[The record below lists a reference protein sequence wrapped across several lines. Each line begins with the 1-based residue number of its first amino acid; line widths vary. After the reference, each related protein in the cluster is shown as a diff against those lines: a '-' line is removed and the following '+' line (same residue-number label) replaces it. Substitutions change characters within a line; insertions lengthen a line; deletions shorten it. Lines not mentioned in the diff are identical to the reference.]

1 MFVLNFLMRRM
12 AQGVLIIFL
21 VSLLIFTLL
30 RVVPGDPVRLMAG
43 GMAPE
48 ALIEKIATDMGL
60 RDPIV
65 VQFGRYMAGVV
76 RGDLGQS
83 FVRPANGAATGG
95 ATFNDTTRGERA
107 KVLSLIVEAL
117 PMTLQLAAVT
127 LVLALVFSAVVGI
140 AGGLAIGRW
149 PDKLAFYIS
158 SIFISLPNF
167 WLGIVLALLFSVKL
181 GWLPA
186 IGYKGFAYT
195 ILPAIVLAVELSPV
209 LIRTLVS
216 SVAAQMT
223 EPYVAV
229 GQVRGLSRSR
239 IIANHALR
247 NASVP
252 LLNLLG
258 IQFSSLLGGVIIVEY
273 IFDYPGLG
281 LLTINA
287 VLQRDFPLIQGIAI
301 VTSAIFVLINII
313 VDLIATTMDP
323 RLEY

>member
-1 MFVLNFLMRRM
+1 MFELSFLVRRLI
-12 AQGVLIIFL
+12 QGAGIIFV

-48 ALIEKIATDMGL
+48 ALIEKIAKDMGL
-60 RDPIV
+60 RDPII
-65 VQFGRYMAGVV
+65 VQFGRYMGGVV
-76 RGDLGQS
+76 QGDLGQS
-83 FVRPANGAATGG
+83 FVRPANGASTGG
-95 ATFNDTTRGERA
+95 SSFNDTSRGERA
-107 KVLSLIVEAL
+107 KVLDLIFGAL

-127 LVLALVFSAVVGI
+127 LVIALVFSSIVGI

-167 WLGIVLALLFSVKL
+167 WLGIVLTLLLSVKL

-186 IGYKGFAYT
+186 IGYGGFSYT
-195 ILPAIVLAVELSPV
+195 FLPAIVLAVELSPV
-209 LIRTLVS
+209 LIRTLVT
-216 SVAAQMT
+216 SVSTQMM
-223 EPYVAV
+223 ESYVSV
-229 GQVRGLSRSR
+229 GRVRGLSRTR

-258 IQFSSLLGGVIIVEY
+258 VQFSGLLGGVIIVEY

-301 VTSAIFVLINII
+301 VTSAIFVLINIA
-313 VDLIATTMDP
+313 VDLLATLIDP

>member
-1 MFVLNFLMRRM
+1 MFALSFLVRRLI
-12 AQGVLIIFL
+12 QGVAIIFV

-48 ALIEKIATDMGL
+48 ALIEQIAKEMGL
-60 RDPIV
+60 RDPII
-65 VQFGRYMAGVV
+65 VQFGRYMGGVV
-76 RGDLGQS
+76 QGDLGQS

-95 ATFNDTTRGERA
+95 ASFNDTTRGERA
-107 KVLSLIVEAL
+107 KVMDLILEAL

-127 LVLALVFSAVVGI
+127 LLIALVFSSIVGI

-167 WLGIVLALLFSVKL
+167 WLGIVLALLLSVKL

-186 IGYKGFAYT
+186 IGYGGFSYT

-216 SVAAQMT
+216 SVSVQMT
-223 EPYVAV
+223 ESYVSV
-229 GQVRGLSRSR
+229 GRVRGLSRTR
-239 IIANHALR
+239 IIANHAIR

-258 IQFSSLLGGVIIVEY
+258 VQFSGLLGGVIIVEY

-301 VTSAIFVLINII
+301 VTSAIFVLINIV
-313 VDLIATTMDP
+313 VDLVATLIDP

>member
-1 MFVLNFLMRRM
+1 
-12 AQGVLIIFL
+12 
-21 VSLLIFTLL
+21 
-30 RVVPGDPVRLMAG
+30 
-43 GMAPE
+43 MAPE

-60 RDPIV
+60 RDPIL
-65 VQFGRYMAGVV
+65 VQFGRYMGGVV

-83 FVRPANGAATGG
+83 FVRPANGASTGG
-95 ATFNDTTRGERA
+95 ATFNDSTRGERA
-107 KVLSLIVEAL
+107 KVFDLIFDAL

-127 LVLALVFSAVVGI
+127 LVIALIFSAIIGI
-140 AGGLAIGRW
+140 AGGLSIGRW

-186 IGYKGFAYT
+186 IGYQGFAYT

-216 SVAAQMT
+216 SVSSQMM

-229 GQVRGLSRSR
+229 GRVRGLSRSR
-239 IIANHALR
+239 IISNHALR

-258 IQFSSLLGGVIIVEY
+258 VQFSSLLGGVIIVEY
-273 IFDYPGLG
+273 IFDYPG
-281 LLTINA
+281 
-287 VLQRDFPLIQGIAI
+287 
-301 VTSAIFVLINII
+301 SAF
-313 VDLIATTMDP
+313 
-323 RLEY
+323 

>member
-1 MFVLNFLMRRM
+1 
-12 AQGVLIIFL
+12 
-21 VSLLIFTLL
+21 
-30 RVVPGDPVRLMAG
+30 
-43 GMAPE
+43 MAPE

-60 RDPIV
+60 RDPIL
-65 VQFGRYMAGVV
+65 VQFGRYMGGVV

-83 FVRPANGAATGG
+83 FVRPANGASTGG
-95 ATFNDTTRGERA
+95 ATFNDSTRGERA
-107 KVLSLIVEAL
+107 KVFDLIFDAL

-127 LVLALVFSAVVGI
+127 LVIALVFSAIIGI
-140 AGGLAIGRW
+140 AGGLSIGRW

-186 IGYKGFAYT
+186 IGYQGFAYT

-216 SVAAQMT
+216 SVSSQMM

-229 GQVRGLSRSR
+229 GRVRGLSRSR
-239 IIANHALR
+239 IISNHALR

-258 IQFSSLLGGVIIVEY
+258 VQFSSLLGGVIIVEY

-301 VTSAIFVLINII
+301 VTSAIFVLINIV
-313 VDLIATTMDP
+313 VDLVATTIDP